1 MTEPGRYPVDDAIDE
16 LRAALR
22 DPGTAVLTAEPG
34 AGKTTIVPLR
44 LLDEQW
50 LGAGRIVVLEPRRLA
65 ARAAARRIAD
75 LCGSEVGGLVGVQTR
90 DERRVSSATRIEVVT
105 EGILTRRV
113 QSDPTLPGTGLVVFD
128 EFHERNLQADLG
140 LALALDARDTVR
152 PDLRILVM
160 SATIDTA
167 RVATLIGTPA
177 TPAPIVAAAGRQ
189 HPIDVEWRPRRARDR
204 VEPAV
209 VSAVHEAVVTTPGD
223 VLVFLPGA
231 APIRRVAD
239 ILGRE
244 PPGEGVDIRPLHGSL
259 SAAEQDAAIAP
270 CPPGRRKVVLST
282 DIAESSLTVEGITA
296 VVDTGLSRAP
306 RFDVATGMTR
316 LVTVAASRASTDQ
329 RAGRAGRLGPG
340 LALRLWSKME
350 HAARPAHRPA
360 EITEVDLA
368 GLALELALWGT
379 ADPAGLRLLDAPPA
393 RTLAEGRELV
403 EMLGGLDGGR
413 ITALGRE
420 MARLPLHPRLA
431 RIVLGAAERGS
442 GWAGCV
448 LAALLDDR
456 DVLRGT
462 PDELPV
468 DLADRVR
475 IVEGEATHGSADRRA
490 VATARR
496 RAQDLARR
504 VRIEPGTASG
514 GSIGGLLVLGYPDRI
529 AQRRDGGRGRFR
541 LRTGGGAWMPLT
553 DVLAGEDLV
562 VAADLDG
569 HRKEARIR
577 LAAAV
582 TMDEVVD
589 AFGPAV
595 EQRVVV
601 DWDRRR
607 NDLVARSE
615 ARLGGVVVA
624 RHEGPPGPGP
634 ATEAALLERV
644 RSTRLGALG
653 PDDGVRSLQRRVAFL
668 RARGRPGLPDLTDAA
683 LLADL
688 DGWLP
693 PYLAGAVG
701 RLDLDRLD
709 LEMVLLSRLG
719 FDEQRDLDRLAP
731 RWLALPT
738 GRGVEI
744 DYGGDA
750 PSARVRVQAVFG
762 LRVHPTVL
770 DGAVPLVLHLLSPAD
785 RPVQVTADLPGFWT
799 GSWAAVRKDMAGRY
813 PKHAWPADPASAE
826 PHRR

>member
-1 MTEPGRYPVDDAIDE
+1 M
-16 LRAALR
+16 
-22 DPGTAVLTAEPG
+22 
-34 AGKTTIVPLR
+34 
-44 LLDEQW
+44 
-50 LGAGRIVVLEPRRLA
+50 
-65 ARAAARRIAD
+65 
-75 LCGSEVGGLVGVQTR
+75 
-90 DERRVSSATRIEVVT
+90 
-105 EGILTRRV
+105 
-113 QSDPTLPGTGLVVFD
+113 
-128 EFHERNLQADLG
+128 
-140 LALALDARDTVR
+140 
-152 PDLRILVM
+152 
-160 SATIDTA
+160 
-167 RVATLIGTPA
+167 
-177 TPAPIVAAAGRQ
+177 
-189 HPIDVEWRPRRARDR
+189 
-204 VEPAV
+204 
-209 VSAVHEAVVTTPGD
+209 
-223 VLVFLPGA
+223 FLPGA

-244 PPGEGVDIRPLHGSL
+244 PPGAGVDIRPLHGSL

-379 ADPAGLRLLDAPPA
+379 PDPAGAAAARRPAGTDPGRGSRARGDARRPRRGP
-393 RTLAEGRELV
+393 RHG
-403 EMLGGLDGGR
+403 
-413 ITALGRE
+413 LGRE

-431 RIVLGAAERGS
+431 RIVLGAAERG
-442 GWAGCV
+442 GLGGMRAGG
-448 LAALLDDR
+448 AAR
-456 DVLRGT
+456 RPRRAAGT

-668 RARGRPGLPDLTDAA
+668 RAHGRPGLPDLTDAA

-693 PYLAGAVG
+693 PYLAGAAG